1 LTKSSGDA
9 NGNLT
14 NDGKF
19 DYQYDSQNR
28 LLSVTSVLSAVNSVR
43 AEFFYDARNRCV
55 LRKYYIKG
63 SQGQWVLNTTDS
75 RALAYDANW
84 NLLAER
90 TLDGKQV
97 GEYILGSRTDEIL
110 SAQLGSKTYYPLAD
124 GLGSTV
130 ALTDKNGAVAERYRT
145 TAFGTPTVLAANY
158 QPRSAANATGYRF
171 LFTGREWLSQ
181 VGLNDHRNRY
191 YSPSLGRFINT
202 DPVKFSGG
210 INLYSYVGNNPAVLR
225 DPFGLCC
232 EKEQSD
238 LEAADRNVAEKKQA
252 VDFAQQNYDLDSKAE
267 DDAKNAWDD
276 DTKLRNVAL
285 AAAGIDCA
293 ALDYKHCAILAI
305 AAGVAID
312 VEDHAGDAWQT
323 DQQRVALDY
332 RVLGA
337 ARSAYTEATSAQA
350 SASVALL
357 GCKSKNLFRKPGCP
371 CN

>member
-191 YSPSLGRFINT
+191 YSPGLGRWLTSDRLVNALLLQ
-202 DPVKFSGG
+202 GA
-210 INLYSYVGNNPAVLR
+210 NLYWYAQNEPTNQIDPDGLATQDFTYTDGVFDDTNLISHLVGHVENRIKNRTWASNGNPAAVLLYSGVCTDQTYNTIVSVKSSNGWGAYYSPGTHSAYINVETR
-225 DPFGLCC
+225 AAV
-232 EKEQSD
+232 
-238 LEAADRNVAEKKQA
+238 AAD
-252 VDFAQQNYDLDSKAE
+252 
-267 DDAKNAWDD
+267 
-276 DTKLRNVAL
+276 AL
-285 AAAGIDCA
+285 PFTD
-293 ALDYKHCAILAI
+293 AILNSLTSLI
-305 AAGVAID
+305 ATCADCSG
-312 VEDHAGDAWQT
+312 H
-323 DQQRVALDY
+323 
-332 RVLGA
+332 
-337 ARSAYTEATSAQA
+337 
-350 SASVALL
+350 
-357 GCKSKNLFRKPGCP
+357 
-371 CN
+371 